1 MTAQPLAQHPGYPLN
16 QAEAAV
22 SALPL
27 PPVQNQYAVNASQTY
42 LFLHMTVALK
52 RQLSWQFTVC
62 M

>member
-1 MTAQPLAQHPGYPLN
+1 MTAQPLAQHPGCPLF

-27 PPVQNQYAVNASQTY
+27 PPVQIHYAVNATQTY
-42 LFLHMTVALK
+42 LFVHTTAALK